1 MSIEVFLFIVVGA
14 LAVAAAA
21 AMLVTDNAV
30 YSALFLILNF
40 GCVAFLYLMLDA
52 SFLAMV
58 QIAVYAG
65 AIMVLF
71 LFVIML
77 LGAERD
83 PEGDN
88 KSFNWLAPTALG
100 LSLALVIAVS
110 MALFAGEIDEQPVPE
125 DAPQLRVVHTA
136 PRFLERG
143 DIYLNGELFAPDVE
157 FGEATTFTTMEPG
170 EYSIAIDGDH
180 PQLTQ
185 PFPLGN
191 FTLEAGDTR
200 TLVLYGASTVFGG
213 GDSGTPEVGLPLLL
227 DVSDDLSQAA
237 PDEGRVTIVNAY
249 TGVEA
254 VDLVDAGSDFNID
267 DGEEAEVV
275 VAGIAN
281 GEALPPQVFRE
292 GSPDWVFTVADDTD
306 QILARLRDYEIE
318 GETEQLLI
326 LAQRQPTAG
335 GDEGVPFALPLVM
348 GTNPAFGSPEA
359 IGQSLF
365 IDYVLPFQLVAM
377 LLLAA
382 MVGVIVLTQR
392 AGLKPKPGRP
402 LRRKVSRPLTSVISS
417 QTGHD
422 VMQPSQKQLEA
433 PDGEQPEPAGD

>member
-1 MSIEVFLFIVVGA
+1 MSIEVFLFLVVGG

-21 AMLVTDNAV
+21 SMLITDNAV

-52 SFLAMV
+52 PFLAMV

-88 KSFNWLAPTALG
+88 KSFQWLAPTAMG
-100 LSLALVIAVS
+100 LALALVIAS
-110 MALFAGEIDEQPVPE
+110 GLAFFAGEIDDQPIPE
-125 DAPQLRVVHTA
+125 DVPQIRLAHLA
-136 PRFLERG
+136 PRFLESG
-143 DIYLNGELFAPDVE
+143 DVYLNGELFAEGVE
-157 FGEATTFTTMEPG
+157 FGETTGFEALEPG
-170 EYSIAIDGDH
+170 DYSLAIDGDH

-191 FTLEAGDTR
+191 ITLAEGDVR
-200 TLVLYGASTVFGG
+200 TIILYGASAVFGG
-213 GDSGTPEVGLPLLL
+213 GDSGVPELGLPEIL
-227 DVSDDLSQAA
+227 DVAEDVNVVEANS
-237 PDEGRVTIVNAY
+237 GRVTFINTY
-249 TGVEA
+249 TGAEA
-254 VDLVDAGSDFNID
+254 IDLVDAGSNFRID
-267 DGEEAEVV
+267 DNEEIEVIA
-275 VAGIAN
+275 AGIAS
-281 GEALPPQVFRE
+281 GEALDPQIFRS
-292 GSPDWVFTVADDTD
+292 GSPDWMFTVAGDND
-306 QILARLRDYEIE
+306 QVLARLRDYEIE
-318 GETEQLLI
+318 NETTQLLV
-326 LAQRQPTAG
+326 LAERIPAG
-335 GDEGVPFALPLVM
+335 ATEAVPFVQPV
-348 GTNPAFGSPEA
+348 TVDSRPAFGSPEA

-422 VMQPSQKQLEA
+422 VLQPSQPQLEA
-433 PDGEQPEPAGD
+433 PDGERPEPAGD